1 MKRGDKPRIEFI
13 RFKRSQLR
21 VWEGREAL
29 ETKLCSQCGAMC
41 TMDHKAKSYKCPRCG
56 VEEPMNEASVIHREN
71 KEADKIIVIGK
82 KEQSIKTMSQVKMQ
96 CPKCDN
102 SMAYWWMVQTRS
114 IDESMTQF
122 YRCTKCNYTWRD
134 YS

>member
-1 MKRGDKPRIEFI
+1 MN
-13 RFKRSQLR
+13 
-21 VWEGREAL
+21 
-29 ETKLCSQCGAMC
+29 GA
-41 TMDHKAKSYKCPRCG
+41 T
-56 VEEPMNEASVIHREN
+56 VIHREN

-82 KEQSIKTMSQVKMQ
+82 KEQSIKTMSQVKIQ

-102 SMAYWWMVQTRS
+102 DKAYWWMVQTRS